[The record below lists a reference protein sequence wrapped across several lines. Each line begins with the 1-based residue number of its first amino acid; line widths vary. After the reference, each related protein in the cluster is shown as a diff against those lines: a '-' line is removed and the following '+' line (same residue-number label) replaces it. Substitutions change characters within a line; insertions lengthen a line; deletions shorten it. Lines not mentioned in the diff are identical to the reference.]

1 MCWSWCSPLLPL
13 GTAGN
18 DRQGMTGTQGMTG
31 NDRDR
36 QPGRAEADTTLCWG
50 TSTELL
56 SARSLCS
63 VCFCLSSLQERS
75 PRGGWMHREDA
86 ARGNIEL
93 FQPQMSQ
100 CAQTRSVA
108 GSGSQ
113 CRGGVRGTCPV
124 KWGQFGNVTEQAG
137 DIPDPRGI
145 GKTSGRRGKR
155 ENEGR

>member
-1 MCWSWCSPLLPL
+1 
-13 GTAGN
+13 
-18 DRQGMTGTQGMTG
+18 
-31 NDRDR
+31 
-36 QPGRAEADTTLCWG
+36 
-50 TSTELL
+50 
-56 SARSLCS
+56 
-63 VCFCLSSLQERS
+63 
-75 PRGGWMHREDA
+75 MHREDA

-100 CAQTRSVA
+100 RAQTRSVA

-113 CRGGVRGTCPV
+113 CRGGVRGTWLV